1 MTARSPSAFLLSF
14 ALHAFVV
21 GIGLLVGYATRESAK
36 DLPKVFELVAGAGD
50 NYLAREA
57 PALGTEGG
65 VKLSIPNTSPRP
77 QPKKA
82 EPTPVI
88 PAPTPPK
95 PEQKV
100 LPTPTP
106 KAEKKVPDIAQ
117 KIKQEVRQ
125 AERKAKNEVKKERE
139 AEAKAEAK
147 RLAEEQRRMTKEEFD
162 RANKTKAAPPPTKSG
177 PTKIAKI
184 DAEGIARGVI
194 GGSAKNKI
202 GGASGTALTA
212 DAGEALE
219 RYYALFK
226 RLVHEKFE
234 APTNASDVLEAT
246 VTVRID
252 ANGALSNPRIVKSSG
267 LREFDQA
274 VIEAVR
280 QIRMPPRPDKR
291 SDTVQFIFAMRER
304 DRG

>member
-21 GIGLLVGYATRESAK
+21 GLALLVAYATRESAK
-36 DLPKVFELVAGAGD
+36 ELPKVFELVAGAGD

-57 PALGTEGG
+57 PALGIEGG
-65 VKLSIPNTSPRP
+65 VKVSVPNMSPRP

-82 EPTPVI
+82 EPPPVI
-88 PAPTPPK
+88 PVPTPPK
-95 PEQKV
+95 QEQKV
-100 LPTPTP
+100 VPTPAP
-106 KAEKKVPDIAQ
+106 KVEKKVPDIAQ

-147 RLAEEQRRMTKEEFD
+147 RLAEEQKRMTKEEFD
-162 RANKTKAAPPPTKSG
+162 RANKTKAAPPPAKSG

-184 DAEGIARGVI
+184 DAEGIAKGVI
-194 GGSAKNKI
+194 GGSAKNKV
-202 GGASGTALTA
+202 GGAGGKALTA
-212 DAGEALE
+212 DTDDALGA
-219 RYYALFK
+219 YYAWFLQ
-226 RLVHEKFE
+226 LVREKFE
-234 APTNASDVLEAT
+234 APTNASDALEAT

-280 QIRMPPRPDKR
+280 QIRMPPRPDKK